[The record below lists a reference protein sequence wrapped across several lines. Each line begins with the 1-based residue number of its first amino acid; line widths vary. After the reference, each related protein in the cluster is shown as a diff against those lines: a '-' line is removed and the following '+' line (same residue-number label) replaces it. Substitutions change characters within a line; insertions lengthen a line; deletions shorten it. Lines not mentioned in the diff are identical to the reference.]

1 MTYSILDEKIREIQP
16 IFFDGLKRIMLINSV
31 KGTPEPNAPFGNG
44 PKKALSETLE
54 LAKELGFKTGIVS
67 NAVGYAQ
74 LGEDDENYIGV
85 IGHLDVVHEGTDWDY
100 PPFDLT
106 LDHDVFYGRGVLDNK
121 GPIIANLYALFILK
135 ELNLPLTKT
144 IRILFGTDEESG
156 SADIPMY
163 LTQEQPPMYGYTPDC
178 KYPAVYGERGVLGVK
193 IVTTI
198 SDESLSPL
206 TTFEGNFDRSAVPDT
221 LHYTI
226 NNTSISLT
234 GKRAPS
240 NAPDMGLNV
249 ITLFGEKEQTNHNLS
264 GEFQDYLSWLAN
276 SLHNQHDGS
285 GLGINFSDEESG
297 YLALT
302 PVDLTFNDNT
312 ISLDISIRYPISI
325 HKEQIIKQLEKAMP
339 NNSIIQVTRDMP
351 STYFDKNHPMIHQM
365 SKVYEYATGLD
376 GTPVTT
382 TGATYARSM
391 PNIIAFGPSF
401 PGQKG
406 IAHNK
411 NEYMDKKD
419 LIKNLE
425 IYTYL
430 LSELGK

>member
-1 MTYSILDEKIREIQP
+1 MTYLILDEKIREIQP
-16 IFFDGLKRIMLINSV
+16 IFFDGLKRIMQINSV

-193 IVTTI
+193 KVTTI
-198 SDESLSPL
+198 SDESLSP
-206 TTFEGNFDRSAVPDT
+206 
-221 LHYTI
+221 
-226 NNTSISLT
+226 
-234 GKRAPS
+234 
-240 NAPDMGLNV
+240 
-249 ITLFGEKEQTNHNLS
+249 
-264 GEFQDYLSWLAN
+264 
-276 SLHNQHDGS
+276 
-285 GLGINFSDEESG
+285 
-297 YLALT
+297 
-302 PVDLTFNDNT
+302 
-312 ISLDISIRYPISI
+312 
-325 HKEQIIKQLEKAMP
+325 
-339 NNSIIQVTRDMP
+339 
-351 STYFDKNHPMIHQM
+351 
-365 SKVYEYATGLD
+365 
-376 GTPVTT
+376 
-382 TGATYARSM
+382 
-391 PNIIAFGPSF
+391 
-401 PGQKG
+401 
-406 IAHNK
+406 
-411 NEYMDKKD
+411 
-419 LIKNLE
+419 
-425 IYTYL
+425 
-430 LSELGK
+430 